1 MSQDLEAL
9 VVTSTTQLQRIVS
22 RSDPHRVAAEVAR
35 LNGVVRDTA
44 RPLLTGF
51 EQPADF
57 TAVLLQNRDPAN
69 G

>member
-1 MSQDLEAL
+1 VAEELETL
-9 VVTSTTQLQRIVS
+9 VVTSTTQLQRIAS
-22 RSDPHRVAAEVAR
+22 RSDPGRVAAEVAR

-57 TAVLLQNRDPAN
+57 AAVLLQNRDPAN
-69 G
+69 D